1 MMTPEMFEAT
11 CNAWLS
17 EKEPST
23 EKFSELVGASFQVF
37 GTFQRELA
45 HEFEVAV
52 STVSRW
58 AKGTARP
65 HPLLQKQIVKS
76 LLRRVKGM
84 TARRAVSSTNPG
96 LTAPIPVAAKRG

>member
-1 MMTPEMFEAT
+1 MPMMTAEQFESA

-17 EKEPST
+17 EKDPST
-23 EKFSELVGASFQVF
+23 DGFAQLVSAAFQVF

-45 HEFEVAV
+45 REFEVAV

-58 AKGTARP
+58 AKGSARP

-76 LLRRVKGM
+76 LLRWVKR
-84 TARRAVSSTNPG
+84 TV
-96 LTAPIPVAAKRG
+96 

>member
-1 MMTPEMFEAT
+1 MMTQEQFEAACT
-11 CNAWLS
+11 AWLS
-17 EKEPST
+17 QKESST
-23 EKFSELVGASFQVF
+23 ETFAVLVDASFQVF

-65 HPLLQKQIVKS
+65 HPLMQKQIVRA

-84 TARRAVSSTNPG
+84 MARRAASPSSPSSE
-96 LTAPIPVAAKRG
+96 APIPMTAKRG

>member
-1 MMTPEMFEAT
+1 MMTPEMFEAA

-23 EKFSELVGASFQVF
+23 ESFGTLVGESFQVF

-65 HPLLQKQIVKS
+65 HPLMQKQIVRS
-76 LLRRVKGM
+76 LFRRVKGM
-84 TARRAVSSTNPG
+84 TARRAASSTSPG
-96 LTAPIPVAAKRG
+96 FTAPIPMAAKRG

>member
-1 MMTPEMFEAT
+1 MMTPEMFDAA

-23 EKFSELVGASFQVF
+23 ESFGKLVGASFQVF

-65 HPLLQKQIVKS
+65 HPLLQRQIVRS
-76 LLRRVKGM
+76 LLRRVKSM
-84 TARRAVSSTNPG
+84 TTRRAASSTSPG
-96 LTAPIPVAAKRG
+96 IAAPVPMAAKRG

>member
-1 MMTPEMFEAT
+1 MTTAEMFETA

-17 EKEPST
+17 EKESST
-23 EKFSELVGASFQVF
+23 AKFAELVGASFQVF

-45 HEFEVAV
+45 QEFEVAV

-65 HPLLQKQIVKS
+65 HPLLQKQIVRS
-76 LLRRVKGM
+76 LLRRAKRV
-84 TARRAVSSTNPG
+84 TARPANPG
-96 LTAPIPVAAKRG
+96 FTAPIPMAAKRG

>member
-1 MMTPEMFEAT
+1 MTLENFEAA
-11 CNAWLS
+11 CSAWLS
-17 EKEPST
+17 ANEPST
-23 EKFSELVGASFQVF
+23 ETFAKLVEASFHVF

-65 HPLLQKQIVKS
+65 HPLMQKQIVRS
-76 LLRRVKGM
+76 LHRRVKRM
-84 TARRAVSSTNPG
+84 TPRTSSTSERF
-96 LTAPIPVAAKRG
+96 AAIPMVSKSN